1 MPKIFFLIF
10 IFFFFFLFPGNVVY
24 AQTITLSPPALT
36 ARDENGIDVTITGL
50 KSNTEYTAKTQR
62 SGDSIMNVF
71 GNLPQDKRKPDPS
84 RTLSFKLCANFAV
97 EIDCSK
103 LLKDRSF
110 KEGNYQIWISEVG
123 KDTKVASA
131 SFSVTAT
138 TSDIEVTFTNT
149 GWTPADNITVKLD
162 KVSDAQYLFYVDNQD
177 PEAGGSC
184 VDVHNGSIIRP
195 LGQYYKGSHTLT
207 VYDVRGWVFGNVGC
221 NKGSRVAQRTFR
233 IAEDGSGGPG
243 PVIPPQTKLTINL
256 SDVRGNQSKG
266 ELCNNDK
273 GLETAIGCVPTDPT
287 AFVQGF
293 LKLAVGAGGG
303 IALLIM
309 VFGAF
314 RMITSAGN
322 PDSLKEGHDMFINAV
337 IGLLFVI
344 FSTLLL
350 KIIGVDI
357 LGLGRFLGI

>member
-1 MPKIFFLIF
+1 MPKIFLLIF
-10 IFFFFFLFPGNVVY
+10 TLFIFSFFFLFSINAVY
-24 AQTITLSPPALT
+24 AQTMTLSPSTIT
-36 ARDENGIDVTITGL
+36 ARDENGINIIIKGLITDL
-50 KSNTEYTAKTQR
+50 EYTVVIQKL
-62 SGDSIMNVF
+62 GDLFPSKIGV
-71 GNLPQDKRKPDPS
+71 GKPDPS
-84 RTLSFKLCANFAV
+84 GAISFKLCGDKTIQNNCLGRDTFNEGKYEIKIRKAADIGGELTKKTLNV
-97 EIDCSK
+97 EPATSDITIDFLNTS
-103 LLKDRSF
+103 
-110 KEGNYQIWISEVG
+110 W
-123 KDTKVASA
+123 
-131 SFSVTAT
+131 T
-138 TSDIEVTFTNT
+138 TSDEVV
-149 GWTPADNITVKLD
+149 VKLG
-162 KVSDAQYLFYVDNQD
+162 KVSDGNYLITVNDKD
-177 PEAGGSC
+177 PNSGGGCFGVNGGSATRNLGKYFEGSY
-184 VDVHNGSIIRP
+184 VLRIYDNGGGFPNP
-195 LGQYYKGSHTLT
+195 LCSKGSQ
-207 VYDVRGWVFGNVGC
+207 VGETTPFTI
-221 NKGSRVAQRTFR
+221 KS
-233 IAEDGSGGPG
+233 DGTGGPG
-243 PVIPPQTKLTINL
+243 KAIPPQTVLKIHQFDGDKV
-256 SDVRGNQSKG
+256 SSAGKF
-266 ELCNNDK
+266 CNNNQ